1 MVLLSKSE
9 RMNREYKRQ
18 LARITCAKYSMDTYN
33 HLYTSFKNFNKQ
45 NRVYNQNTYRNWYTS
60 EFKPIYSSYE
70 TRIKLRISNFNSF
83 VPYRILKTIHSSVRQ
98 QLRDK
103 YRDIDKYDTIR
114 RSFSTQII
122 GLDNYYNRVC

>member
-1 MVLLSKSE
+1 MVLSKSE

-18 LARITCAKYSMDTYN
+18 LARSNCAKYSMDTYN
-33 HLYTSFKNFNKQ
+33 RLYTSFRNFNKH
-45 NRVYNQNTYRNWYTS
+45 NRVYDQNTYRNWYMTD
-60 EFKPIYSSYE
+60 FKPIFSSYE
-70 TRIKLRISNFNSF
+70 SRVKSSISNYNSF

-103 YRDIDKYDTIR
+103 YRDIDKHDTIK

-122 GLDNYYNRVC
+122 GLDNYYTRVC